1 MASMPPWVPPPRAR
15 PSSCRAGALSHL
27 DRPGPRPARRILYCR
42 GTGEALFMSY
52 YYPLSKDAFTSTDQS
67 DLTAPSQETPSLP
80 TPPGH

>member
-1 MASMPPWVPPPRAR
+1 M
-15 PSSCRAGALSHL
+15 PSSRGSS
-27 DRPGPRPARRILYCR
+27 RPRDQTCVSCGYLHYRRILYCR